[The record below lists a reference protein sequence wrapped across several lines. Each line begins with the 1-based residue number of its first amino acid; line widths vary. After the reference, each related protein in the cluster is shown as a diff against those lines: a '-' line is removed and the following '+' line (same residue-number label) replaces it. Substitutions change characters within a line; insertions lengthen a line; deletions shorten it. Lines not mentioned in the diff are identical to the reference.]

1 MNDRFFHFFHLRSY
15 FGGCLE
21 LVSLDGWGLSF
32 LSMNFYLFELKY
44 DHSRYRCICE
54 VAKARKH
61 CFTCSERAES
71 DCITDFQGTNL
82 EGIEL

>member
-1 MNDRFFHFFHLRSY
+1 MNDRFIHLFHLRSY

-44 DHSRYRCICE
+44 DRPGTDVFVRLPKLVST
-54 VAKARKH
+54 ALLPL
-61 CFTCSERAES
+61 SEQTL
-71 DCITDFQGTNL
+71 IV
-82 EGIEL
+82 